1 MKDTVIKGNGKSRSI
16 KAPTDMP
23 ATFEEWRTQLLAG
36 TATLDIG
43 LNAAGCDVVGTTM
56 SKANL
61 LSDTTKSAL
70 ELSGSDPTVNDA
82 LYALS
87 QKGSPAEVRVIADT
101 GSTVTMSRGGKT
113 LTGKVASTGYATL
126 YPTEL
131 GDWTIVFTYNG
142 SQKTKVYTLEVIGI
156 VYVYP
161 FVVGATLE
169 ATSWDNIAA
178 VSKFGQAPNYWKVG
192 DKKNIT
198 VNGVTYA
205 AQIIGF
211 DHDTLTTADGSR
223 TKAGITFQLVDCLKT
238 TYSMNGSNTNVN
250 GWRGST
256 MRTSTMATLLNQLSS
271 DLKSVLKFVNKV
283 TSVGN
288 NSSGLETT
296 SDKLF
301 LLKFLQMAN
310 KSDHFCDLFLIGIA
324 RTSHYSFNQLW
335 FGWKIYSVLL
345 ATSVTQSLI
354 QTSSSFVTIVGCEDY
369 DVIRM
374 SPDNLTVWQCDHSFF
389 KETIKQSKFSW
400 IVNKSWLLYFNN
412 PTLLR
417 RFDYW

>member
-43 LNAAGCDVVGTTM
+43 LNAAGCDVVGTALT
-56 SKANL
+56 KANM

-70 ELSGSDPTVNDA
+70 ELSGNDPTVNDA

-87 QKGSPAEVRVIADT
+87 QKGSPAEVRVIADI

-301 LLKFLQMAN
+301 LLSEIEVFGATQ
-310 KSDHFCDLFLIGIA
+310 
-324 RTSHYSFNQLW
+324 YSYAGEGKQYEYYTAGN
-335 FGWKIYSVLL
+335 S
-345 ATSVTQSLI
+345 
-354 QTSSSFVTIVGCEDY
+354 
-369 DVIRM
+369 
-374 SPDNLTVWQCDHSFF
+374 
-389 KETIKQSKFSW
+389 TIKK
-400 IVNKSWLLYFNN
+400 VNGSADHWWERSPCSGNTTAFCFVNN
-412 PTLLR
+412 EGAAGDTIASYSIGVS
-417 RFDYW
+417 FGFCV

>member
-43 LNAAGCDVVGTTM
+43 LNAAGCDVVGTALT
-56 SKANL
+56 KANM

-87 QKGSPAEVRVIADT
+87 QKGSPAEVRVIADI
-101 GSTVTMSRGGKT
+101 GSTVTMSRGDKT
-113 LTGKVASTGYATL
+113 LTGKVASTGYAIL

-178 VSKFGQAPNYWKVG
+178 VSEFGQAPNYWKVG

-238 TYSMNGSNTNVN
+238 TYSMNGSNNNVN

-301 LLKFLQMAN
+301 LLSEIEVFGATQ
-310 KSDHFCDLFLIGIA
+310 
-324 RTSHYSFNQLW
+324 YSYAGEGKQYEYYTAGN
-335 FGWKIYSVLL
+335 S
-345 ATSVTQSLI
+345 
-354 QTSSSFVTIVGCEDY
+354 
-369 DVIRM
+369 
-374 SPDNLTVWQCDHSFF
+374 
-389 KETIKQSKFSW
+389 TIKK
-400 IVNKSWLLYFNN
+400 VNGSANYWWERSPRSGDTGYFCVVSGSGGNAGYSN
-412 PTLLR
+412 ASY
-417 RFDYW
+417 FGGVSFGFCV

>member
-1 MKDTVIKGNGKSRSI
+1 MKDTVIKGDGTSRTL
-16 KAPTDMP
+16 KAPASMP
-23 ATFEEWRTQLLAG
+23 ETFEEWRSQLLAG
-36 TATLDIG
+36 NATMDIG
-43 LNAAGCDVVGTTM
+43 LNSDGCTVVGTAM

-61 LSDTTKSAL
+61 LSDTTKAAL
-70 ELSGSDPTVNDA
+70 ELSQSDPTVNDA

-87 QKGSPAEVRVIADT
+87 QKGSPAEVRVMGDVGT
-101 GSTVTMSRGGKT
+101 TVTMTRGSKT
-113 LTGKVASTGYATL
+113 LSGTIASTGYATL

-223 TKAGITFQLVDCLKT
+223 TKAGITFQLVDCLNT

-288 NSSGLETT
+288 KNSGLETT

-301 LLKFLQMAN
+301 LLSEIEVFGA
-310 KSDHFCDLFLIGIA
+310 
-324 RTSHYSFNQLW
+324 THYSYAGEGKQYEYYTAGN
-335 FGWKIYSVLL
+335 S
-345 ATSVTQSLI
+345 
-354 QTSSSFVTIVGCEDY
+354 
-369 DVIRM
+369 
-374 SPDNLTVWQCDHSFF
+374 
-389 KETIKQSKFSW
+389 TIKK
-400 IVNKSWLLYFNN
+400 VNGSAYNWWERSPYSGNTNN
-412 PTLLR
+412 FCRVYSDGSADHAYASLS
-417 RFDYW
+417 FGVSFGFCV

>member
-43 LNAAGCDVVGTTM
+43 LNAAGCDVVGTALT
-56 SKANL
+56 KANM

-70 ELSGSDPTVNDA
+70 ELSGNDPTVNDA

-87 QKGSPAEVRVIADT
+87 QKGSPAEVRVIADI
-101 GSTVTMSRGGKT
+101 GSTVTMSRGGKI

-131 GDWTIVFTYNG
+131 GDWTIVFTYSG

-211 DHDTLTTADGSR
+211 DHDTLTTADGGR
-223 TKAGITFQLVDCLKT
+223 TKAGITFQLVDCLNT

-283 TSVGN
+283 TSKGN

-301 LLKFLQMAN
+301 LLSEIEVFGATQYSYAGEGKQYEYYTAGNSTVKKVNGSAN
-310 KSDHFCDLFLIGIA
+310 YWWERSPRSGNTNAFCCVNYIGA
-324 RTSHYSFNQLW
+324 ASYNSASYSYGVP
-335 FGWKIYSVLL
+335 FGFCV
-345 ATSVTQSLI
+345 
-354 QTSSSFVTIVGCEDY
+354 
-369 DVIRM
+369 
-374 SPDNLTVWQCDHSFF
+374 
-389 KETIKQSKFSW
+389 
-400 IVNKSWLLYFNN
+400 
-412 PTLLR
+412 
-417 RFDYW
+417 

>member
-1 MKDTVIKGNGKSRSI
+1 MKDTVIKGNGKSRFV

-43 LNAAGCDVVGTTM
+43 LNAAGCDVVGTALT
-56 SKANL
+56 KANM

-192 DKKNIT
+192 DRKNIT

-301 LLKFLQMAN
+301 LLSEIEVFGATQ
-310 KSDHFCDLFLIGIA
+310 
-324 RTSHYSFNQLW
+324 YSYAGEGKQYEYYTAGN
-335 FGWKIYSVLL
+335 S
-345 ATSVTQSLI
+345 
-354 QTSSSFVTIVGCEDY
+354 
-369 DVIRM
+369 
-374 SPDNLTVWQCDHSFF
+374 
-389 KETIKQSKFSW
+389 TIKK
-400 IVNKSWLLYFNN
+400 VNGSAYYWWERSPRSGNTDYFCYVNGN
-412 PTLLR
+412 GSANYSGASNS
-417 RFDYW
+417 FGVSFGFCV

>member
-1 MKDTVIKGNGKSRSI
+1 MKDTVIKGNGKSRSV

-23 ATFEEWRTQLLAG
+23 VTFEEWRTQLLAG

-43 LNAAGCDVVGTTM
+43 LNAAGCDVVGTAM

-113 LTGKVASTGYATL
+113 LSGTVASVGYATL

-169 ATSWDNIAA
+169 ATTWDNIAA

-192 DKKNIT
+192 DRKNIT

-238 TYSMNGSNTNVN
+238 TYSMNGSDTNVN

-283 TSVGN
+283 TSKGN
-288 NSSGLETT
+288 KQSALETT

-301 LLKFLQMAN
+301 LLSEIEVFGATQYSYAGEGKQYEYYTAGNSTIKKVNGSAN
-310 KSDHFCDLFLIGIA
+310 AWWERSPRSGGTSDFCRVSDGGTADINFA
-324 RTSHYSFNQLW
+324 
-335 FGWKIYSVLL
+335 
-345 ATSVTQSLI
+345 
-354 QTSSSFVTIVGCEDY
+354 SSSSGV
-369 DVIRM
+369 
-374 SPDNLTVWQCDHSFF
+374 SFGF
-389 KETIKQSKFSW
+389 C
-400 IVNKSWLLYFNN
+400 V
-412 PTLLR
+412 
-417 RFDYW
+417 

>member
-43 LNAAGCDVVGTTM
+43 LNAAGCDVVGTAM

-113 LTGKVASTGYATL
+113 LTGKVASIGYATL

-223 TKAGITFQLVDCLKT
+223 TKAGITFQLVDCLNT

-301 LLKFLQMAN
+301 LLSEIEVFGATQ
-310 KSDHFCDLFLIGIA
+310 
-324 RTSHYSFNQLW
+324 YSYAGEGKQYEYYTAGN
-335 FGWKIYSVLL
+335 S
-345 ATSVTQSLI
+345 
-354 QTSSSFVTIVGCEDY
+354 
-369 DVIRM
+369 
-374 SPDNLTVWQCDHSFF
+374 
-389 KETIKQSKFSW
+389 TIKK
-400 IVNKSWLLYFNN
+400 VNGSANYWWERSPRSGDTDYFCRVDGNGAAYFNSASIS
-412 PTLLR
+412 
-417 RFDYW
+417 FGVSFGFCV

>member
-43 LNAAGCDVVGTTM
+43 LNAAGCDVVGTAM

-87 QKGSPAEVRVIADT
+87 QKGSPAEVRVIADI

-161 FVVGATLE
+161 FVVGDTLND
-169 ATSWDNIAA
+169 TTWDNIAI
-178 VSKFGQAPNYWKVG
+178 VSKLGKAQDYWKVG
-192 DKKNIT
+192 DTKT
-198 VNGVTYA
+198 VAVNGVNYQF
-205 AQIIGF
+205 QIIGF

-223 TKAGITFQLVDCLKT
+223 TKAGITFQLVDCLNT
-238 TYSMNGSNTNVN
+238 TYSMNGSNTNSG
-250 GWRGST
+250 GWNGST
-256 MRTSTMATLLNQLSS
+256 MRTSTMATLLNQLPAALKNV
-271 DLKSVLKFVNKV
+271 LKSVNKLSGTGGGS
-283 TSVGN
+283 TSGTQ
-288 NSSGLETT
+288 TT
-296 SDKLF
+296 HDKLF
-301 LLKFLQMAN
+301 LL
-310 KSDHFCDLFLIGIA
+310 SEVEI
-324 RTSHYSFNQLW
+324 
-335 FGWKIYSVLL
+335 FGTTTYSVPGEGTQY
-345 ATSVTQSLI
+345 AYYKAGNSKVKKVNGSAYNWWERSPYSGDTGGFCSVDYGGDANRNIASN
-354 QTSSSFVTIVGCEDY
+354 SRGVSFGFCV
-369 DVIRM
+369 
-374 SPDNLTVWQCDHSFF
+374 
-389 KETIKQSKFSW
+389 
-400 IVNKSWLLYFNN
+400 
-412 PTLLR
+412 
-417 RFDYW
+417 

>member
-1 MKDTVIKGNGKSRSI
+1 MKDTVIKGDGTSRTL
-16 KAPTDMP
+16 KAPASMP
-23 ATFEEWRTQLLAG
+23 ETFEEWRSQLLAG
-36 TATLDIG
+36 NATMDIG
-43 LNAAGCDVVGTTM
+43 LNSDGCTVVGTAM

-61 LSDTTKSAL
+61 LSDTTKEAL

-161 FVVGATLE
+161 FVVDATLE

-192 DKKNIT
+192 DKKNIN

-223 TKAGITFQLVDCLKT
+223 TKAGITFQLVDCLNT

-288 NSSGLETT
+288 NNSGLETT

-301 LLKFLQMAN
+301 LLSEIEVFGATQ
-310 KSDHFCDLFLIGIA
+310 
-324 RTSHYSFNQLW
+324 YSYAGEGKQYEYYTAGN
-335 FGWKIYSVLL
+335 S
-345 ATSVTQSLI
+345 
-354 QTSSSFVTIVGCEDY
+354 
-369 DVIRM
+369 
-374 SPDNLTVWQCDHSFF
+374 
-389 KETIKQSKFSW
+389 TIKK
-400 IVNKSWLLYFNN
+400 VNGSAYNWRERSPYSGNASGFCYVGSGGSAGNGGASN
-412 PTLLR
+412 SGGVS
-417 RFDYW
+417 FGFCV

>member
-1 MKDTVIKGNGKSRSI
+1 MKDTTIKGNGKSSI
-16 KAPTDMP
+16 IRAPSDMP
-23 ATFEEWRTQLLAG
+23 ATFEEWRQQLIAG
-36 TATLDIG
+36 NGYLDVV
-43 LNAAGCDVVGTTM
+43 LNTDTTGANAGCDVVGTPL

-61 LSDTTKSAL
+61 LDDTTKAAL
-70 ELSGSDPTVNDA
+70 ELSGNDPTVNDA

-87 QKGSPAEVRVIADT
+87 QKGSPAEVRVIADI

-178 VSKFGQAPNYWKVG
+178 VSKSGQAPNYWKVG

-211 DHDTLTTADGSR
+211 DHDTLTTADGGR

-301 LLKFLQMAN
+301 LLSEIEVFGATQ
-310 KSDHFCDLFLIGIA
+310 
-324 RTSHYSFNQLW
+324 YSYAGEGKQYEYYTAGN
-335 FGWKIYSVLL
+335 S
-345 ATSVTQSLI
+345 
-354 QTSSSFVTIVGCEDY
+354 
-369 DVIRM
+369 
-374 SPDNLTVWQCDHSFF
+374 
-389 KETIKQSKFSW
+389 TIKKVDGSANFWWERSPYSGNTNFFCY
-400 IVNKSWLLYFNN
+400 VDSNGYDFYGNASYSRGVSFG
-412 PTLLR
+412 
-417 RFDYW
+417 FCV

>member
-43 LNAAGCDVVGTTM
+43 LNAAGCDVVGTALT
-56 SKANL
+56 KANM

-211 DHDTLTTADGSR
+211 DHDNLTTKDGTR
-223 TKAGITFQLVDCLKT
+223 TKAGITFQMVDCLNT
-238 TYSMNGSNTNVN
+238 TYSMNGSNTNSG
-250 GWRGST
+250 GWNGST
-256 MRTSTMATLLNQLSS
+256 MRTSTMATLLNQLPAALKNV
-271 DLKSVLKFVNKV
+271 LKSVNKLSGTGGGS
-283 TSVGN
+283 TSGTQ
-288 NSSGLETT
+288 TT
-296 SDKLF
+296 HDKLF
-301 LLKFLQMAN
+301 LLSEIEVFGATQ
-310 KSDHFCDLFLIGIA
+310 
-324 RTSHYSFNQLW
+324 YSYAGEGKQYEYYTAGN
-335 FGWKIYSVLL
+335 S
-345 ATSVTQSLI
+345 
-354 QTSSSFVTIVGCEDY
+354 
-369 DVIRM
+369 
-374 SPDNLTVWQCDHSFF
+374 
-389 KETIKQSKFSW
+389 TIKK
-400 IVNKSWLLYFNN
+400 VNGSANGWWERSPRSGNSSTFCYVTNN
-412 PTLLR
+412 GAASINAASLSYGVS
-417 RFDYW
+417 FGFCV

>member
-1 MKDTVIKGNGKSRSI
+1 MKDTTIKGNGKSSI
-16 KAPTDMP
+16 IRAPSDMP
-23 ATFEEWRTQLLAG
+23 ATFEEWRQQLIAG
-36 TATLDIG
+36 NGYLDVV
-43 LNAAGCDVVGTTM
+43 LNTDTTGANAGCDVVGTPL

-61 LSDTTKSAL
+61 LDDTTKSAL

-87 QKGSPAEVRVIADT
+87 QKGSPAEVRVIADI

-169 ATSWDNIAA
+169 TTSWDNIAA

-211 DHDTLTTADGSR
+211 DHDTLTTADGGR

-288 NSSGLETT
+288 NSSGLEIT

-301 LLKFLQMAN
+301 LLSEIEVFGATQYSYAGEGKQYEYYTAGNSTIKKVNGSAN
-310 KSDHFCDLFLIGIA
+310 NWWERSPGSGNTYGFC
-324 RTSHYSFNQLW
+324 
-335 FGWKIYSVLL
+335 
-345 ATSVTQSLI
+345 SVTNDGAANNSYA
-354 QTSSSFVTIVGCEDY
+354 SNSYGVSFGFCV
-369 DVIRM
+369 
-374 SPDNLTVWQCDHSFF
+374 
-389 KETIKQSKFSW
+389 
-400 IVNKSWLLYFNN
+400 
-412 PTLLR
+412 
-417 RFDYW
+417 

>member
-1 MKDTVIKGNGKSRSI
+1 MKDTVIKGDGTSRTL
-16 KAPTDMP
+16 KAPASMP
-23 ATFEEWRTQLLAG
+23 ETFEEWRSQLLAG
-36 TATLDIG
+36 NATMDIG
-43 LNAAGCDVVGTTM
+43 LNSDGCTVVGTAM

-61 LSDTTKSAL
+61 LSDTTKAAL
-70 ELSGSDPTVNDA
+70 ELSQSDPTVNDA

-87 QKGSPAEVRVIADT
+87 QKGSPAEVRVMGDVGT
-101 GSTVTMSRGGKT
+101 TVTMTRGSKT
-113 LTGKVASTGYATL
+113 LSGTVASTGYATL

-211 DHDTLTTADGSR
+211 DHDTLTTADGGR
-223 TKAGITFQLVDCLKT
+223 TKAGITFQLVDCLNT

-283 TSVGN
+283 TSKGN
-288 NSSGLETT
+288 NQSGLETT

-301 LLKFLQMAN
+301 LLSEIEVFGATQ
-310 KSDHFCDLFLIGIA
+310 
-324 RTSHYSFNQLW
+324 YSYAGEGKQYEYYTAGN
-335 FGWKIYSVLL
+335 S
-345 ATSVTQSLI
+345 
-354 QTSSSFVTIVGCEDY
+354 
-369 DVIRM
+369 
-374 SPDNLTVWQCDHSFF
+374 
-389 KETIKQSKFSW
+389 TIKK
-400 IVNKSWLLYFNN
+400 VNGSAN
-412 PTLLR
+412 
-417 RFDYW
+417 YWWERSPYSGDTGGFCRVDSGGGAGNGNASNSRGVSFGFCV

>member
-1 MKDTVIKGNGKSRSI
+1 MKDTSIKGNGKSSII
-16 KAPTDMP
+16 KAPSDMP
-23 ATFEEWRTQLLAG
+23 ETFEAWREQLLAG
-36 TATLDIG
+36 QGYLDVR
-43 LNAAGCDVVGTTM
+43 LNTDTTGENAGCNEIGTALN
-56 SKANL
+56 KANL
-61 LSDTTKSAL
+61 LNDTTKAAL
-70 ELSGSDPTVNDA
+70 ELTQADPTVNDA

-87 QKGSPAEVRVIADT
+87 QKGSPAEVRVIADI

-169 ATSWDNIAA
+169 TTSWDNIAA

-211 DHDTLTTADGSR
+211 DHDTLTTADGGR

-250 GWRGST
+250 SWRGST

-301 LLKFLQMAN
+301 LLSEIEVFGATQYSYAGEGKQYEYYTAGNSTIKKVNGSAN
-310 KSDHFCDLFLIGIA
+310 NWWERSPRSGFTTSFCL
-324 RTSHYSFNQLW
+324 
-335 FGWKIYSVLL
+335 
-345 ATSVTQSLI
+345 SLI
-354 QTSSSFVTIVGCEDY
+354 HI
-369 DVIRM
+369 
-374 SPDNLTVWQCDHSFF
+374 
-389 KETIKQSKFSW
+389 
-400 IVNKSWLLYFNN
+400 
-412 PTLLR
+412 
-417 RFDYW
+417 

>member
-23 ATFEEWRTQLLAG
+23 ETFEEWRTQLLAG

-43 LNAAGCDVVGTTM
+43 LNPAGCDVVGTALT
-56 SKANL
+56 KANM

-70 ELSGSDPTVNDA
+70 ELTGSDPTVNDA

-87 QKGSPAEVRVIADT
+87 QKGSPSEVRVYGDT
-101 GSTVTMSRGGKT
+101 GTTVTMTRGGKT
-113 LTGKVASTGYATL
+113 LTGTVASTGYATL

-131 GDWTIVFTYNG
+131 GDWTIVFTYNS

-169 ATSWDNIAA
+169 ATTWDNIAV
-178 VSKFGQAPNYWKVG
+178 VSKFGQAQNYWKVG

-211 DHDTLTTADGSR
+211 DHDTLTTADGDR
-223 TKAGITFQLVDCLKT
+223 TKAGITFQLVDCMNT
-238 TYSMNGSNTNVN
+238 TYPMNSSNTNVN
-250 GWRGST
+250 GWRGSA
-256 MRTSTMATLLNQLSS
+256 MRTSTMATLLSQLST
-271 DLKSVLKFVNKV
+271 DLKNVLKFVNKV
-283 TSVGN
+283 SSVGN
-288 NSSGLETT
+288 NNSGLETT

-301 LLKFLQMAN
+301 LLSEIEIFGATQYSYAGEGKQYEYYSAGN
-310 KSDHFCDLFLIGIA
+310 GTIKKVNGSAYSWWERSPHWGTAAHFCYV
-324 RTSHYSFNQLW
+324 YSSGNAGYSGASYSSGVS
-335 FGWKIYSVLL
+335 FGFCV
-345 ATSVTQSLI
+345 
-354 QTSSSFVTIVGCEDY
+354 
-369 DVIRM
+369 
-374 SPDNLTVWQCDHSFF
+374 
-389 KETIKQSKFSW
+389 
-400 IVNKSWLLYFNN
+400 
-412 PTLLR
+412 
-417 RFDYW
+417 

>member
-43 LNAAGCDVVGTTM
+43 LNAAGCDVVGTAM

-283 TSVGN
+283 TSKGN
-288 NSSGLETT
+288 NQSGLETT

-301 LLKFLQMAN
+301 LLSEIEVFGATQ
-310 KSDHFCDLFLIGIA
+310 
-324 RTSHYSFNQLW
+324 YSYAGEGKQYEYYTAGN
-335 FGWKIYSVLL
+335 S
-345 ATSVTQSLI
+345 
-354 QTSSSFVTIVGCEDY
+354 
-369 DVIRM
+369 
-374 SPDNLTVWQCDHSFF
+374 
-389 KETIKQSKFSW
+389 TIKK
-400 IVNKSWLLYFNN
+400 VNGSANYWWERSPRSGNTGGFCFVSNN
-412 PTLLR
+412 GYAYNGNASNS
-417 RFDYW
+417 FGVSFGFCV

>member
-1 MKDTVIKGNGKSRSI
+1 MKDTVIKGNGKSRSV

-43 LNAAGCDVVGTTM
+43 LNPAGCDVVGTALT
-56 SKANL
+56 KANM

-101 GSTVTMSRGGKT
+101 GSTVTMSRSGKT
-113 LTGKVASTGYATL
+113 LSGTVASVGYATL

-169 ATSWDNIAA
+169 ATTWDNIAA

-301 LLKFLQMAN
+301 LLSEIEVFGATQ
-310 KSDHFCDLFLIGIA
+310 
-324 RTSHYSFNQLW
+324 YSYAGEGKQYEYYTAGN
-335 FGWKIYSVLL
+335 S
-345 ATSVTQSLI
+345 
-354 QTSSSFVTIVGCEDY
+354 
-369 DVIRM
+369 
-374 SPDNLTVWQCDHSFF
+374 
-389 KETIKQSKFSW
+389 TIKK
-400 IVNKSWLLYFNN
+400 VNGSARYWWERSPYSGNTNTFCAVSGNGVAN
-412 PTLLR
+412 S
-417 RFDYW
+417 DYASNSCGVSFGFCV

>member
-43 LNAAGCDVVGTTM
+43 LNAAGCDVVGTALT
-56 SKANL
+56 KANL

-87 QKGSPAEVRVIADT
+87 QKGSPAEVRVIADI

-169 ATSWDNIAA
+169 TISWDNIAA

-301 LLKFLQMAN
+301 LLSEIEVFGATQYSYAGEGKQYEYYTAGNSTIKKVNGSADVWWGRSPLSGSTGA
-310 KSDHFCDLFLIGIA
+310 FCYVSTNGSAGNISA
-324 RTSHYSFNQLW
+324 
-335 FGWKIYSVLL
+335 
-345 ATSVTQSLI
+345 
-354 QTSSSFVTIVGCEDY
+354 SSSRGV
-369 DVIRM
+369 
-374 SPDNLTVWQCDHSFF
+374 SFGF
-389 KETIKQSKFSW
+389 C
-400 IVNKSWLLYFNN
+400 V
-412 PTLLR
+412 
-417 RFDYW
+417 

>member
-43 LNAAGCDVVGTTM
+43 LNAAGCDVVGTAM

-61 LSDTTKSAL
+61 LSDNTKSAL

-178 VSKFGQAPNYWKVG
+178 ISKFGQAPNYWKVG

-223 TKAGITFQLVDCLKT
+223 TKAGITFQLVDCLNT
-238 TYSMNGSNTNVN
+238 TYSMNGSNTNVD

-301 LLKFLQMAN
+301 LLSEIEVFGATQYSYAGEGKQYEYYTAGN
-310 KSDHFCDLFLIGIA
+310 STIKKVNGSADYWWERSPYSGDTYYFCSVYNNGSA
-324 RTSHYSFNQLW
+324 SFNFASNVCGVS
-335 FGWKIYSVLL
+335 FGFCV
-345 ATSVTQSLI
+345 
-354 QTSSSFVTIVGCEDY
+354 
-369 DVIRM
+369 
-374 SPDNLTVWQCDHSFF
+374 
-389 KETIKQSKFSW
+389 
-400 IVNKSWLLYFNN
+400 
-412 PTLLR
+412 
-417 RFDYW
+417 

>member
-1 MKDTVIKGNGKSRSI
+1 MKDTVIKGDGTSRTL
-16 KAPTDMP
+16 KAPASMP
-23 ATFEEWRTQLLAG
+23 ETFEEWRSQLLAG
-36 TATLDIG
+36 NATMDIG
-43 LNAAGCDVVGTTM
+43 LNSDGCTVVGTAM

-61 LSDTTKSAL
+61 LSDTTKAAL
-70 ELSGSDPTVNDA
+70 ELSQSDPTVNDA

-87 QKGSPAEVRVIADT
+87 QKGSPAEVRVMGDVGT
-101 GSTVTMSRGGKT
+101 TVTMTRGSKT
-113 LTGKVASTGYATL
+113 LSGTVASTGYATL

-223 TKAGITFQLVDCLKT
+223 TKAGITFQLVDCLNT

-288 NSSGLETT
+288 NNSGLETT

-301 LLKFLQMAN
+301 LLSEIEVFGATQYSYAGEGKQYEYYTAGNSTIKKVNGSAN
-310 KSDHFCDLFLIGIA
+310 YWWERSPRSG
-324 RTSHYSFNQLW
+324 TTYSFCFVDSNGSAGSNAASNS
-335 FGWKIYSVLL
+335 FGV
-345 ATSVTQSLI
+345 
-354 QTSSSFVTIVGCEDY
+354 SFGFCV
-369 DVIRM
+369 
-374 SPDNLTVWQCDHSFF
+374 
-389 KETIKQSKFSW
+389 
-400 IVNKSWLLYFNN
+400 
-412 PTLLR
+412 
-417 RFDYW
+417 

>member
-43 LNAAGCDVVGTTM
+43 LNAAGCDVVGTALT
-56 SKANL
+56 KANM

-70 ELSGSDPTVNDA
+70 ELSGNDPTVNDA

-87 QKGSPAEVRVIADT
+87 QKGSPAEVRVIADI

-131 GDWTIVFTYNG
+131 GDWTIVFTYSG

-211 DHDTLTTADGSR
+211 DHDTLTTADGGR
-223 TKAGITFQLVDCLKT
+223 TKAGITFQLVDCLNT

-283 TSVGN
+283 TSKGN

-301 LLKFLQMAN
+301 LLSEIEVFGATQ
-310 KSDHFCDLFLIGIA
+310 
-324 RTSHYSFNQLW
+324 YSYAGEGKQYEYYTAGN
-335 FGWKIYSVLL
+335 S
-345 ATSVTQSLI
+345 
-354 QTSSSFVTIVGCEDY
+354 
-369 DVIRM
+369 
-374 SPDNLTVWQCDHSFF
+374 
-389 KETIKQSKFSW
+389 TIKK
-400 IVNKSWLLYFNN
+400 VNGSANYWWERSPSSGSTNYFCGVYNSGN
-412 PTLLR
+412 ANR
-417 RFDYW
+417 SGAGNSFGVSFGFCV

>member
-1 MKDTVIKGNGKSRSI
+1 MKDTVIKGDGTSQTL
-16 KAPTDMP
+16 KAPASMP
-23 ATFEEWRTQLLAG
+23 ETFEEWRSQLLAG
-36 TATLDIG
+36 NATMDIG
-43 LNAAGCDVVGTTM
+43 LNNDGCAVVGTAM

-61 LSDTTKSAL
+61 LSDTTKAAL
-70 ELSGSDPTVNDA
+70 ELSQSDPTVNDA

-87 QKGSPAEVRVIADT
+87 QKGSPAEVRVMGDVGT
-101 GSTVTMSRGGKT
+101 TVTMTRGSKT
-113 LTGKVASTGYATL
+113 LSGTVASTGYATL

-178 VSKFGQAPNYWKVG
+178 VSKFGQAPNYWNVG

-223 TKAGITFQLVDCLKT
+223 TKAGITFQLVDCLNT

-288 NSSGLETT
+288 NNSGLETT

-301 LLKFLQMAN
+301 LLSEIEVFGATQYSYAGEGKQYEYYTAGNSTIKKVNGSAGYWWERSPYSGSTNFFCYVFSDGGAN
-310 KSDHFCDLFLIGIA
+310 FYFAG
-324 RTSHYSFNQLW
+324 
-335 FGWKIYSVLL
+335 
-345 ATSVTQSLI
+345 
-354 QTSSSFVTIVGCEDY
+354 SSSGV
-369 DVIRM
+369 
-374 SPDNLTVWQCDHSFF
+374 SFGF
-389 KETIKQSKFSW
+389 C
-400 IVNKSWLLYFNN
+400 V
-412 PTLLR
+412 
-417 RFDYW
+417 

>member
-43 LNAAGCDVVGTTM
+43 LNAAGCDVVGTAM

-70 ELSGSDPTVNDA
+70 KLSGSDPTVNDA

-87 QKGSPAEVRVIADT
+87 QKGSPAEVRVIADI

-223 TKAGITFQLVDCLKT
+223 TKASITFQLVDCLKT

-301 LLKFLQMAN
+301 LLSEIEVFGATQYSYAGEGKQYEYYTAGN
-310 KSDHFCDLFLIGIA
+310 STIKKVNGSAHDWWERSPCSGSTGSFCFVSNTGNADYGVA
-324 RTSHYSFNQLW
+324 S
-335 FGWKIYSVLL
+335 
-345 ATSVTQSLI
+345 
-354 QTSSSFVTIVGCEDY
+354 TSSGVSFGFCV
-369 DVIRM
+369 
-374 SPDNLTVWQCDHSFF
+374 
-389 KETIKQSKFSW
+389 
-400 IVNKSWLLYFNN
+400 
-412 PTLLR
+412 
-417 RFDYW
+417 

>member
-1 MKDTVIKGNGKSRSI
+1 MKDTVIKGNGKSRSV

-43 LNAAGCDVVGTTM
+43 LNAAGCDVVGTALT
-56 SKANL
+56 KANM

-87 QKGSPAEVRVIADT
+87 QKGSPAEVRVIADI

-161 FVVGATLE
+161 FIVGATLE
-169 ATSWDNIAA
+169 ATSWDNIAI
-178 VSKFGQAPNYWKVG
+178 VSKLGKAQDYWKVG
-192 DKKNIT
+192 DTKT
-198 VNGVTYA
+198 VAVNGVNYQF
-205 AQIIGF
+205 QIIGF

-223 TKAGITFQLVDCLKT
+223 TKAGITFQLVDCLNT
-238 TYSMNGSNTNVN
+238 TYSMNGSNTNSG
-250 GWRGST
+250 GWNGST
-256 MRTSTMATLLNQLSS
+256 MRTSTMATLLNQLPAALKNV
-271 DLKSVLKFVNKV
+271 LKSVNKLSGTGGGS
-283 TSVGN
+283 TSGTQ
-288 NSSGLETT
+288 TT
-296 SDKLF
+296 HDKLF
-301 LLKFLQMAN
+301 LL
-310 KSDHFCDLFLIGIA
+310 SEVEI
-324 RTSHYSFNQLW
+324 
-335 FGWKIYSVLL
+335 FGTTTYSVPGEG
-345 ATSVTQSLI
+345 TQYAYYKAGNSKVKKVNGSAYYWWERSPFSGYTDYFCCVSNSGTASHDYASNSI
-354 QTSSSFVTIVGCEDY
+354 GVSFGFCV
-369 DVIRM
+369 
-374 SPDNLTVWQCDHSFF
+374 
-389 KETIKQSKFSW
+389 
-400 IVNKSWLLYFNN
+400 
-412 PTLLR
+412 
-417 RFDYW
+417 